1 MLPGPEGRKRKGD
14 TKEGEVTGDEWRKE
28 ENCLRERNRHC
39 DRECNKE
46 KKTGREIQEAEM
58 HEERLET
65 LCGERVETQP
75 TPLGAET
82 EAAVGGRWKNRLF

>member
-1 MLPGPEGRKRKGD
+1 M
-14 TKEGEVTGDEWRKE
+14 TGDEWRKE

-39 DRECNKE
+39 ESVTKE
-46 KKTGREIQEAEM
+46 KKTGREILEAEM
-58 HEERLET
+58 HEARLET

-82 EAAVGGRWKNRLF
+82 EAAGGEKPSLLIVPPSDG